1 MIKHFKFSALF
12 VLLTFLVGVN
22 SAFAQKLT
30 AAEVLSKH
38 LDSIGTKEKRASI
51 KNQTIFSDVQMSLKG
66 GTLKSTGK
74 GVFFSAGEKNSLGF
88 ALNSTEYPAD
98 QFSFNAKNVRTSFIK
113 PGTRSVLGGFI
124 YSYPE
129 LLKEGLLG
137 GTLLSS

>member
-51 KNQTIFSDVQMSLKG
+51 KNQTIFCDVQMSLKG

-88 ALNSTEYPAD
+88 ALNSTEYR
-98 QFSFNAKNVRTSFIK
+98 QTSFPLTPK
-113 PGTRSVLGGFI
+113 MSEPAS
-124 YSYPE
+124 
-129 LLKEGLLG
+129 
-137 GTLLSS
+137 